1 MQHIFKGSIQVAV
14 VGVLLRVTAEQCCH
28 CWFFSLD
35 LFFLCFIW
43 GSEVFIENLGFF
55 DSGQIFEMY
64 VVILYFPFKNTVVSP
79 V

>member
-35 LFFLCFIW
+35 LFFYVLSGVLRYLLKIW
-43 GSEVFIENLGFF
+43 VFLNLVKF
-55 DSGQIFEMY
+55 SKCM
-64 VVILYFPFKNTVVSP
+64 L
-79 V
+79 